1 MKDLGKRQ
9 SDYAVYLPA
18 ISSFYTKQLQ
28 KALANPTEW
37 RTPAGFELGNAGL
50 DFLNPEHSYY
60 HYPYGLY
67 SAGHAHL
74 DPARS
79 DAEEPMVQLR
89 DRNATT
95 ILGDSGGF
103 QVASGVLKLDWSNAK
118 DPADPSRIALC
129 EKILRWLE
137 HTSDWAMTLDIP
149 GFAAVPPYNK
159 KTGLTKIQD
168 TIDISMLNLDYFV
181 RNRVPGKTK
190 FLNVLSGTDQKSA
203 DDWYESVKHF
213 SDPKFVAANYGDADR
228 TLEGYA
234 FAGINMRNMP
244 IALKRI
250 LKLREDGLLEGK
262 GWIHF
267 LGTGKLNWACYLT
280 SIQRMLRKHDSPNIT
295 ISFDAASPFVNTAY
309 GQCYSYNYFSPKRF
323 GYFMNRAFDN
333 QKLKGSTLPMP
344 FNGPIME
351 RLVAGDICCMEEGDL
366 DRNDKAK
373 TKESTSWDTQ
383 SYMFYMAHSVFNHIT
398 AVQEAN
404 RLADM
409 EKYRADVHY
418 SDWINDK
425 TNKGTNEFSP
435 YIPYSVVYFDSFVQ
449 EVLDPACPNPY
460 ELIDKYSKFL
470 EEISFGSYATETH
483 LDTSFFEEAS
493 TAVHDETV
501 SREGEMLD
509 PAMMG
514 DFDGK

>member
-1 MKDLGKRQ
+1 M
-9 SDYAVYLPA
+9 A
-18 ISSFYTKQLQ
+18 
-28 KALANPTEW
+28 
-37 RTPAGFELGNAGL
+37 
-50 DFLNPEHSYY
+50 
-60 HYPYGLY
+60 
-67 SAGHAHL
+67 
-74 DPARS
+74 
-79 DAEEPMVQLR
+79 
-89 DRNATT
+89 ATNF
-95 ILGDSGGF
+95 GS
-103 QVASGVLKLDWSNAK
+103 LK
-118 DPADPSRIALC
+118 C
-129 EKILRWLE
+129 F
-137 HTSDWAMTLDIP
+137 T
-149 GFAAVPPYNK
+149 
-159 KTGLTKIQD
+159 
-168 TIDISMLNLDYFV
+168 
-181 RNRVPGKTK
+181 
-190 FLNVLSGTDQKSA
+190 LSGTDQKSA

-373 TKESTSWDTQ
+373 TKDSTSWDTQ
-383 SYMFYMAHSVFNHIT
+383 SYLYYMAHSVYNHIT

-409 EKYRADVHY
+409 EKYRANVHY

-501 SREGEMLD
+501 SREEEMLD

-514 DFDGK
+514 GFGEE

>member
-1 MKDLGKRQ
+1 MRDLGKRQ

-28 KALANPTEW
+28 KTLANPSEW
-37 RTPAGFELGNAGL
+37 RTPAGFEMGNAGL
-50 DFLNPEHSYY
+50 DFLKKDMSYY

-79 DAEEPMVQLR
+79 DSEEPMVQLR
-89 DRNATT
+89 DRSYTT

-103 QVASGVLKLDWSNAK
+103 QVASGVLKLDWTNAK
-118 DPADPSRIALC
+118 DPNDPSRIDLC

-137 HTSDWAMTLDIP
+137 HTADWAMTLDIP

-168 TIDISMLNLDYFV
+168 TIDISLLNLDYFV

-213 SDPKFVAANYGDADR
+213 SDPKFVASAYGDADR

-373 TKESTSWDTQ
+373 TKDSTSWDTQ
-383 SYMFYMAHSVFNHIT
+383 SYLYYMAHSVYNHIT

-409 EKYRADVHY
+409 EKYRANVHY
-418 SDWINDK
+418 SDWIHDK

-483 LDTSFFEEAS
+483 LDTSFFEETS

-501 SREGEMLD
+501 SREEEMLD

-514 DFDGK
+514 GFDEK